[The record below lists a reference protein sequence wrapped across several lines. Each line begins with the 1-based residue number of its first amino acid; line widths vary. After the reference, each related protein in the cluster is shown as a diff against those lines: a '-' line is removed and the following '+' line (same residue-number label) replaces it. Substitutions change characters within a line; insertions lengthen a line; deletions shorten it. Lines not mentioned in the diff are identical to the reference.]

1 MASGIYQIRNTLN
14 DKVYIGSS
22 IDLKFRQIEHFR
34 YLRGGYHANVKL
46 QRAFDH
52 YGDALVFEIL
62 ELVPVDDLLIVE
74 QRYLDQLDFRANY
87 NIATTAGSPMK
98 NRKHTDDSKQRM
110 SVNTSGDK
118 NPMYGVQSPMMG
130 RRHTEAVKKQIS
142 KQHTGSG
149 NPMYGKSGALSPT
162 SKKIIVDGV
171 QYDSITLASIA
182 IGVSRKV
189 VEYRIKSVKYPGYQK
204 CTT

>member
-22 IDLKFRQIEHFR
+22 VDMEFRKAEHFR

-46 QRAFDH
+46 QRAFDLD
-52 YGDALVFEIL
+52 GSLMFEIL
-62 ELVPVDDLLIVE
+62 ELVPVDDLLVVE
-74 QRYLDQLDFRANY
+74 QRYLDQLDFRSNY

-98 NRKHTDDSKQRM
+98 NRKHTDESKQRM

-118 NPMYGVQSPMMG
+118 NPMFGVPSPMTG
-130 RRHTEAVKKQIS
+130 HRHTNAVKQQIS

-149 NPMYGKSGALSPT
+149 NPMFGKSGALSPT

-171 QYDSITLASIA
+171 QYDSITLAGIA
-182 IGVSRKV
+182 VGVSRKV